1 MTVTKIQAASTLMDL
16 SGAFVMVDLQ
26 EIQLFA
32 KVKKTSII
40 APAVVQQGQFCCN
53 VFRKFIA
60 TRTILFFLAKLNNL
74 VLSDENNSPL

>member
-32 KVKKTSII
+32 KVKNPSII
-40 APAVVQQGQFCCN
+40 APAVVQQGQFP
-53 VFRKFIA
+53 VMY
-60 TRTILFFLAKLNNL
+60 LENL
-74 VLSDENNSPL
+74 LRHARFCFSC